1 MDTDQQLWGLVAN
14 PFDSAA
20 TPILVL
26 SLFGLLLCP
35 FLGPVAVYRATRL
48 RNSARS
54 AGWPEPGL
62 GKVAHILGY
71 IGSFWTVLMLAL
83 VTMVVVEAVV

>member
-14 PFDSAA
+14 PFDSAG

-26 SLFGLLLCP
+26 SLSG
-35 FLGPVAVYRATRL
+35 
-48 RNSARS
+48 
-54 AGWPEPGL
+54 
-62 GKVAHILGY
+62 
-71 IGSFWTVLMLAL
+71 VLMLAL